1 VRLSE
6 AIDALCIATRAS
18 GRSPR
23 TLQSYRE
30 KLGHL
35 VRFLGDP
42 PVEAVTIDELRR
54 FLAGQYDRGLSPFT
68 IKTRVLAIKRLFNF
82 LAAEGIRSDNPAE
95 RVKIPQPRRQVPKGI
110 EWEDFIALLETTE
123 AGSVI
128 DVRDRAVILFLFD
141 TGCRVGGLCGLRV
154 DDLDLVHRRAVVCE
168 KGNKTR
174 FVFFQEPTA
183 RALAAWLEMRPQD
196 RGSWL
201 FTSFKGTHQQLT
213 TSGVHH
219 MLKRRGERGGCTGPV
234 NAHAFR
240 HGFARAYL
248 TAGGDL
254 GTLAD
259 ILGHSTVE
267 VTKSYY
273 GIFTID
279 ELQQKHDRHSPI
291 ARLGG
296 CKNGE

>member
-1 VRLSE
+1 MPWPMSPA
-6 AIDALCIATRAS
+6 AIISPLRAAQRCAHS
-18 GRSPR
+18 GRKR
-23 TLQSYRE
+23 N
-30 KLGHL
+30 
-35 VRFLGDP
+35 
-42 PVEAVTIDELRR
+42 RR
-54 FLAGQYDRGLSPFT
+54 L
-68 IKTRVLAIKRLFNF
+68 
-82 LAAEGIRSDNPAE
+82 
-95 RVKIPQPRRQVPKGI
+95 
-110 EWEDFIALLETTE
+110 
-123 AGSVI
+123 
-128 DVRDRAVILFLFD
+128 
-141 TGCRVGGLCGLRV
+141 
-154 DDLDLVHRRAVVCE
+154 
-168 KGNKTR
+168 
-174 FVFFQEPTA
+174 
-183 RALAAWLEMRPQD
+183 
-196 RGSWL
+196 
-201 FTSFKGTHQQLT
+201 
-213 TSGVHH
+213 
-219 MLKRRGERGGCTGPV
+219 